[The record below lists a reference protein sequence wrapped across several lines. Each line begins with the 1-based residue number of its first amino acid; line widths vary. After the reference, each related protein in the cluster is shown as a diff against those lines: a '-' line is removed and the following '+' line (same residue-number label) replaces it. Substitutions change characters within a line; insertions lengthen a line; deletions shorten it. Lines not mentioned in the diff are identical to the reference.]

1 MVLKHLFTDSNGEM
15 DIENR
20 LVDMGGGEGRV
31 RCLERVT

>member
-20 LVDMGGGEGRV
+20 LVDMGEGEGGV